1 MKYPEGAQVMLSKKA
16 SGPEAH
22 KYFYSVNSWK
32 VHSQRIKRTPTK
44 KKNSL
49 ITAITNLL
57 IPFTYTTVNLQFNTV
72 TKTEVFR
79 LSKILG
85 TMKICPAKVRVF
97 CRGLNNQKRTFL

>member
-44 KKNSL
+44 KKIASL
-49 ITAITNLL
+49 LL
-57 IPFTYTTVNLQFNTV
+57 SQIYYLQFNTV

-97 CRGLNNQKRTFL
+97 CRGLNNQKRSNKY